1 MVSVIKKLFL
11 FVVEKC
17 ELQLSEDDEKKL
29 KECLRVYCMNMSK
42 RWQKCSRVLRTFA
55 LKYNAWLQEEFKI
68 PEESISRIL
77 SRGPST
83 SDNKFSVIALS
94 KRKNFNDVSDR
105 HKRKLTKNL
114 REQYDSDVLLFAAK
128 QRLQCKESTD
138 LVRIIDYLI
147 TNPSETGRIRDFC
160 EKKTQAP
167 HYQNFNISI

>member
-83 SDNKFSVIALS
+83 NDNKSSVIARNEKISMMYLIDIS
-94 KRKNFNDVSDR
+94 VNLRRIYVNNMIQTFCFSQRSKNFNA
-105 HKRKLTKNL
+105 KNL
-114 REQYDSDVLLFAAK
+114 Q
-128 QRLQCKESTD
+128 
-138 LVRIIDYLI
+138 I
-147 TNPSETGRIRDFC
+147 
-160 EKKTQAP
+160 
-167 HYQNFNISI
+167 